1 MIRRT
6 NIKTFAKAIN
16 PQFQAKQ
23 GWSWRMSTAGLL
35 TYAIRTH
42 GWGFIPNQIV
52 PPLLANTSVGAI
64 LYTSY
69 LQSLGA
75 LHPPS
80 AEPLKRV
87 YPPPPPI
94 KTFAAGAGAGA
105 IQSVVAAPLDA
116 LVVRF
121 RPTDLLDSQYKS
133 LWQYGYLKTRELGF
147 RGIVAGWSLSF
158 VKDSLGYG
166 LFFAIFEFV
175 KAQSYYA
182 FITRYYGSLHWWNLP
197 EENLV
202 RVIRPHYAIEPS
214 FLMGAGIAASVAQQ
228 IVHHPVSLVQDIH
241 YRSLAFFDRRNR
253 PRAPLVQSL
262 WMYID
267 AYRKTFREC
276 RSRAISLGGWRP
288 WLYRNFFWN
297 TLKQLPSTSIGLII
311 FELVRRRY
319 GSEAEAATIEKD
331 GYNHGELS
339 TARCLR
345 SSLSW
350 QTSTKW
356 DLTTI
361 NTADALRSLW
371 LSPVIRYRCRTAG
384 PHVGPSFEI
393 F

>member
-1 MIRRT
+1 METEVPSRPRCLLGT
-6 NIKTFAKAIN
+6 TFAKAIN
-16 PQFQAKQ
+16 PQVQAKQ

-42 GWGFIPNQIV
+42 GWSFIPNHIV

-116 LVVRF
+116 LAVRF
-121 RPTDLLDSQYKS
+121 RPTDLLNGQYKS
-133 LWQYGYLKTRELGF
+133 MWQYGYLKTRELGF
-147 RGIVAGWSLSF
+147 RGILAGWSLSF

-166 LFFAIFEFV
+166 LFFATFEYV

-241 YRSLAFFDRRNR
+241 YRSLAIFDRRNR
-253 PRAPLVQSL
+253 PRAQIVQSL
-262 WMYID
+262 WMYMD
-267 AYRKTFREC
+267 AYRKTFQEC
-276 RSRAISLGGWRP
+276 RSRAISLGGWGP

-297 TLKQLPSTSIGLII
+297 TLKQLPSTSIGLVI
-311 FELVRRRY
+311 FELMRRRY

-331 GYNHGELS
+331 GYS
-339 TARCLR
+339 II
-345 SSLSW
+345 
-350 QTSTKW
+350 
-356 DLTTI
+356 LT
-361 NTADALRSLW
+361 
-371 LSPVIRYRCRTAG
+371 
-384 PHVGPSFEI
+384 
-393 F
+393 